1 MNEKLVFWC
10 KKWVRW
16 VIVRIIV
23 RKITR
28 MDKPNWKI
36 DGKPAGPNSE
46 TVQLHWENAT
56 FFNLE
61 YNGVVFH
68 GEILS
73 NRMEEGK
80 LSVKLNHRVFEI
92 SKDGPLD
99 ELIASLG
106 LDKPKIRRLKQLKS
120 PMPGRVV
127 GISVETGQ
135 EVQPG
140 DALITLEAMKMEN
153 VLKAEGMGVVK
164 SISVTVQDVLEKGAL
179 MIEFE

>member
-1 MNEKLVFWC
+1 MKSLFFTV

-16 VIVRIIV
+16 AIVRIIV

-28 MDKPNWKI
+28 MDKPKWKI
-36 DGKPAGPNSE
+36 DGKPAGANSE
-46 TVQLHWENAT
+46 AVQLTWENAT
-56 FFNLE
+56 FFSLE
-61 YNGVVFH
+61 YNGRQFH
-68 GEILS
+68 GEVLS
-73 NRMEEGK
+73 NQLEEGK

-92 SKDGPLD
+92 SKEGPLD

-106 LDKPKIRRLKQLKS
+106 LDKPKVRRLKQLKA

-135 EVQPG
+135 EVNPG

-153 VLKAEGMGVVK
+153 VLKAEGTGVVK
-164 SISVTVQDVLEKGAL
+164 NIAVNVQDVLEKGAM